1 MTDST
6 ATLTEE
12 TKSAVNEA
20 TATGANTESGKLEDN
35 GTEVASQAGASDL
48 DAWKSAS
55 RKWEDRAKANK
66 TELDQV
72 KAERER
78 DLERV
83 TALEAE
89 NQSLKEAQAQMLRE
103 TVAAIKGVPANRI
116 TGSTREELEADADR
130 FLNELQ
136 GFRQRAYVPTSG
148 QGGEQVVS
156 SVVTGRERAREALGK
171 S

>member
-1 MTDST
+1 MTEST

-12 TKSAVNEA
+12 TTSAVNEA
-20 TATGANTESGKLEDN
+20 TAARANSESGKPEEN
-35 GTEVASQAGASDL
+35 TVEAGNQASDL
-48 DAWKSAS
+48 DAWKAAS

-89 NQSLKEAQAQMLRE
+89 NTSLKEDLSQMLRE

-116 TGSTREELEADADR
+116 TGTTREELEADADK
-130 FLNELQ
+130 FLDEL
-136 GFRQRAYVPTSG
+136 RTTPQRGYVPTAG
-148 QGGEQVVS
+148 QGGDQTAV